1 MEISTPKNY
10 TLFVSNENSF
20 EAFYT
25 AFSKQNQQEKD
36 NHKIVQLSENLN
48 TTVTNLLLFLNIANT
63 HKSNGT
69 SFVVV
74 CNGIDTDK
82 IPDELNVVPTL
93 IEAEDLL
100 EMEAIE
106 RDLGF

>member
-20 EAFYT
+20 ETFYT

-48 TTVTNLLLFLNIANT
+48 TTVTNLLLFLNIANA